1 MTSIIPPSQL
11 KDSYFSDMPDFPSIT
26 GAIGSS
32 VNPGIATRANGSID
46 TTNGYLSPAPVPNK
60 IYYNRRVHT
69 TNLRRVDPNTFDEVI
84 EKTWVIP
91 FTVDH
96 TLPVSEITERI
107 DTAMD
112 KIGLYNYWKINYND
126 YTITAVEKLAVTI
139 LAIDKNGA

>member
-11 KDSYFSDMPDFPSIT
+11 KDSYFADMPDFPST
-26 GAIGSS
+26 
-32 VNPGIATRANGSID
+32 VTTRGNGSV
-46 TTNGYLSPAPVPNK
+46 NGYLSPAPLPNK
-60 IYYNRRVHT
+60 IYYNKRVHT
-69 TNLRRVDPNTFDEVI
+69 TNLRRIDPNTFDEVI

-107 DTAMD
+107 DKAMD

>member
-1 MTSIIPPSQL
+1 MTSIITPSQL
-11 KDSYFSDMPDFPSIT
+11 KDSYFADMPDFPHIMATPNIS
-26 GAIGSS
+26 
-32 VNPGIATRANGSID
+32 TRANGSID
-46 TTNGYLSPAPVPNK
+46 TLNGYVSPAPVPNK
-60 IYYNRRVHT
+60 IYYNKRVHT

-139 LAIDKNGA
+139 LAIEKNGA